1 MERDSGSPSRA
12 RPSKPWGE
20 GSGSCRARTGRAPWP
35 VWSCPWHPRAPARRG
50 RTCDDGGCRGG
61 RARGGPRGGRAQ
73 PARTLPGRAGGTR
86 AEGRPARLGGGRGG
100 VPLAPR
106 AGPPAARREAGRWR
120 WAGAARSAAQAGT
133 AHARHRDDRVR
144 HRGARGAG
152 AARGRGRLPRQTVP
166 QRAARLLRGSRAG
179 SGTPPRGTGARRPHA
194 RPGLGHRPRT
204 HRRRWGLRDVAA
216 LLPRVAASDATVL
229 VRGESGTGKE
239 LVARA
244 IHAASPRLDGPFV
257 SVNCAALPS
266 SLLESELFGFERGAF
281 TGAHSRRKGLIEA
294 AEGGTLFLDEIGD
307 MSLEAQARLLR
318 VLQEREITR
327 IGGREAV
334 KVDLRVI
341 SATHR
346 DLDAM
351 ASSGQFRSD
360 LLYRLAVIPIHLPPL
375 RERTRDIPGL
385 IEHFLEK
392 HARSKGLT
400 PPRPDAETSR
410 RALTYAWPGNVREL
424 ENFVERAVVL
434 GHFDPESLRPPMA
447 RRGAPGPVAAPAPA
461 EVTAVGDGPT
471 VQTLRDAVASAERA
485 AVIAALQAAK
495 GQKTTAA
502 RLLGV
507 SYKTLF
513 NKIHE
518 HGIREELHIG

>member
-1 MERDSGSPSRA
+1 MPRWTGPRWPSWRTSATCAKLYQDVLGARGLRVVPLDSVAAAEAYLSRHAPDLLLLDVKLGDGDGLVLLDRLRKQGLRMPVIVMTAFGTVERAVQALRA
-12 RPSKPWGE
+12 GAADFLVKPFANERLVSAVEAALEAGRRLVE
-20 GSGSCRARTGRAPWP
+20 LELAAPTLTPDTETGRALIG
-35 VWSCPWHPRAPARRG
+35 A
-50 RTCDDGGCRGG
+50 DG
-61 RARGGPRGGRAQ
+61 
-73 PARTLPGRAGGTR
+73 
-86 AEGRPARLGGGRGG
+86 
-100 VPLAPR
+100 
-106 AGPPAARREAGRWR
+106 
-120 WAGAARSAAQAGT
+120 
-133 AHARHRDDRVR
+133 
-144 HRGARGAG
+144 
-152 AARGRGRLPRQTVP
+152 
-166 QRAARLLRGSRAG
+166 
-179 SGTPPRGTGARRPHA
+179 
-194 RPGLGHRPRT
+194 
-204 HRRRWGLRDVAA
+204 GLRDVAA

-257 SVNCAALPS
+257 SVNCAALPP

-281 TGAHSRRKGLIEA
+281 TGAHSRRKGLIETA
-294 AEGGTLFLDEIGD
+294 DGGTLFLDEIGD

-327 IGGREAV
+327 IGGRETV

-375 RERTRDIPGL
+375 RERARDIPGL
-385 IEHFLEK
+385 IAHFLEK
-392 HARSKGLT
+392 HAVRKGLT
-400 PPRPDAETSR
+400 APRPDAETLR
-410 RALTYAWPGNVREL
+410 RASAYPWPGNVREL

-434 GHFDPESLRPPMA
+434 GHFDSDSLRAPQAA
-447 RRGAPGPVAAPAPA
+447 RVSSPAPA
-461 EVTAVGDGPT
+461 SAPTEAPVPAPT
-471 VQTLRDAVASAERA
+471 VMTLRDAVASAERA
-485 AVIAALQAAK
+485 AVIAALQASD
-495 GQKTTAA
+495 GQKTAAA

>member
-1 MERDSGSPSRA
+1 MTVDAAVDGPEVALVEDEHNLRELYQDVLGARGLRVVPLDSVAAAEAYLSRHAPDLLLLDVKLGDGDGLALLDRLRKQGLRTPVIVMTAFGTVERAVQALRAGAADFLVKPFANERLVSAVEAALEAGRRLVELELAAPTLTPDS
-12 RPSKPWGE
+12 E
-20 GSGSCRARTGRAPWP
+20 TGRAL
-35 VWSCPWHPRAPARRG
+35 VG
-50 RTCDDGGCRGG
+50 TDG
-61 RARGGPRGGRAQ
+61 
-73 PARTLPGRAGGTR
+73 
-86 AEGRPARLGGGRGG
+86 
-100 VPLAPR
+100 
-106 AGPPAARREAGRWR
+106 
-120 WAGAARSAAQAGT
+120 
-133 AHARHRDDRVR
+133 
-144 HRGARGAG
+144 
-152 AARGRGRLPRQTVP
+152 
-166 QRAARLLRGSRAG
+166 
-179 SGTPPRGTGARRPHA
+179 
-194 RPGLGHRPRT
+194 
-204 HRRRWGLRDVAA
+204 GLRDVAA

-281 TGAHSRRKGLIEA
+281 TGAHSRRKGLIET

-327 IGGREAV
+327 IGGRETV

-351 ASSGQFRSD
+351 AASGQFRSD

-375 RERTRDIPGL
+375 RERVRDIPGL
-385 IEHFLEK
+385 IEHFLQK
-392 HARSKGLT
+392 HAARKGLT
-400 PPRPDAETSR
+400 PPRPDAETLR
-410 RALTYAWPGNVREL
+410 RALAYTWPGNVREL

-434 GHFDPESLRPPMA
+434 GHFDSESLR
-447 RRGAPGPVAAPAPA
+447 APQAPKTAPAPSPPPA
-461 EVTAVGDGPT
+461 QVEAPVEAP
-471 VQTLRDAVASAERA
+471 VQTLREAVASAERS
-485 AVIAALQAAK
+485 AVIAALKASN
-495 GQKTTAA
+495 GQKTAAA

>member
-1 MERDSGSPSRA
+1 MTVDEGAVDGPEVALVEDERNLRELYQDVLGARGLRIVPLDSVAAAEAYLSRHVPDLLLLDVKLGDGDGLA
-12 RPSKPWGE
+12 LLDRLRQQGLRTPVIVMTAFGTVERAVQALRAGAADFLVKPFANERLVSSVEAALETGRRMVE
-20 GSGSCRARTGRAPWP
+20 LELAAPTLAPDSETGRALIG
-35 VWSCPWHPRAPARRG
+35 A
-50 RTCDDGGCRGG
+50 DGG
-61 RARGGPRGGRAQ
+61 
-73 PARTLPGRAGGTR
+73 LK
-86 AEGRPARLGGGRGG
+86 
-100 VPLAPR
+100 
-106 AGPPAARREAGRWR
+106 
-120 WAGAARSAAQAGT
+120 
-133 AHARHRDDRVR
+133 
-144 HRGARGAG
+144 
-152 AARGRGRLPRQTVP
+152 
-166 QRAARLLRGSRAG
+166 
-179 SGTPPRGTGARRPHA
+179 
-194 RPGLGHRPRT
+194 
-204 HRRRWGLRDVAA
+204 DVAA
-216 LLPRVAASDATVL
+216 LLPRVAASEATVL

-281 TGAHSRRKGLIEA
+281 TGAHARRKGLIEA

-318 VLQEREITR
+318 VLQERELTR
-327 IGGREAV
+327 IGGRETV
-334 KVDLRVI
+334 KVDIRVI
-341 SATHR
+341 AATHR

-351 ASSGQFRSD
+351 AAGGQFRSD
-360 LLYRLAVIPIHLPPL
+360 LLYRLAVIPLHLPPL
-375 RERTRDIPGL
+375 RERAQDLPGL

-392 HARSKGLT
+392 HAARKGLR
-400 PPRPDAETSR
+400 PPRPNAETLR
-410 RALTYAWPGNVREL
+410 RASAYSWPGNVREL

-434 GHFDPESLRPPMA
+434 GRFDSESLRLPA
-447 RRGAPGPVAAPAPA
+447 GQKAASAPASASAPMEA
-461 EVTAVGDGPT
+461 TCSPGTSAP
-471 VQTLRDAVASAERA
+471 VQTLREAVASAERA

-495 GQKTTAA
+495 GQKTAAA

>member
-1 MERDSGSPSRA
+1 MTVDAAVGGPEVALVEDEHNLRELYQDVLGARGMKVVPLDSVAAAEAYLSRHAPDLLLLDVKLGDGDGLVLLDRLRKQGLRTPVIVMTAFGTVERAVQALRAGAADFLVKPFPNERLVSSVEAALEAGRRLVELELAAPTLAPDSD
-12 RPSKPWGE
+12 
-20 GSGSCRARTGRAPWP
+20 TGRALIG
-35 VWSCPWHPRAPARRG
+35 A
-50 RTCDDGGCRGG
+50 DG
-61 RARGGPRGGRAQ
+61 
-73 PARTLPGRAGGTR
+73 
-86 AEGRPARLGGGRGG
+86 
-100 VPLAPR
+100 
-106 AGPPAARREAGRWR
+106 
-120 WAGAARSAAQAGT
+120 
-133 AHARHRDDRVR
+133 
-144 HRGARGAG
+144 
-152 AARGRGRLPRQTVP
+152 
-166 QRAARLLRGSRAG
+166 
-179 SGTPPRGTGARRPHA
+179 
-194 RPGLGHRPRT
+194 
-204 HRRRWGLRDVAA
+204 GLRDVAA

-434 GHFDPESLRPPMA
+434 GHFDPESLRPPLA
-447 RRGAPGPVAAPAPA
+447 PRGAPGPVAAPAPA

>member
-1 MERDSGSPSRA
+1 MTVDAGAVDGPEVALVEDERNLRELYQDVLGARGLHVVPLDSVAAAETYLSRHA
-12 RPSKPWGE
+12 PDLLLLDVKLGDGDGLALLDRLREQGLRTPVIVMTAFGTVERAVRALRAGAADFLVKPFANERLVSAVEAALETGRRLVE
-20 GSGSCRARTGRAPWP
+20 LELAAPTLAPETETGRALIG
-35 VWSCPWHPRAPARRG
+35 A
-50 RTCDDGGCRGG
+50 DG
-61 RARGGPRGGRAQ
+61 
-73 PARTLPGRAGGTR
+73 
-86 AEGRPARLGGGRGG
+86 
-100 VPLAPR
+100 
-106 AGPPAARREAGRWR
+106 
-120 WAGAARSAAQAGT
+120 
-133 AHARHRDDRVR
+133 
-144 HRGARGAG
+144 
-152 AARGRGRLPRQTVP
+152 
-166 QRAARLLRGSRAG
+166 
-179 SGTPPRGTGARRPHA
+179 
-194 RPGLGHRPRT
+194 
-204 HRRRWGLRDVAA
+204 GLRDVAA

-281 TGAHSRRKGLIEA
+281 TGAHARRKGLIEA

-327 IGGREAV
+327 IGGRETV

-351 ASSGQFRSD
+351 AASGQFRSD

-375 RERTRDIPGL
+375 RERARDIPGL

-392 HARSKGLT
+392 HAARKGLR
-400 PPRPDAETSR
+400 PPRPDAETLR
-410 RALTYAWPGNVREL
+410 RAAAWSWPGNVREL
-424 ENFVERAVVL
+424 ENFVERSVVL
-434 GHFDPESLRPPMA
+434 GRFDSESLRLPPA
-447 RRGAPGPVAAPAPA
+447 QKAAPAPA
-461 EVTAVGDGPT
+461 SMPAPEETTAP
-471 VQTLRDAVASAERA
+471 VQTLREAVASAERA
-485 AVIAALQAAK
+485 AVIAALQAAR
-495 GQKTTAA
+495 GQKTAAA

>member
-1 MERDSGSPSRA
+1 MTV
-12 RPSKPWGE
+12 E
-20 GSGSCRARTGRAPWP
+20 GSEASGPEVAVVEDERNLRELYLDVLS
-35 VWSCPWHPRAPARRG
+35 
-50 RTCDDGGCRGG
+50 
-61 RARGGPRGGRAQ
+61 ARGMRVVPLESVAAAEAYLARHAPDLLVLDVKLGDGDGLVLLDKLRGQGLRTPVIVVTAFGTVERAVQ
-73 PARTLPGRAGGTR
+73 ALRAGATDFLVKPFTN
-86 AEGRPARLGGGRGG
+86 ERLISAVG
-100 VPLAPR
+100 
-106 AGPPAARREAGRWR
+106 AAVEAGRR
-120 WAGAARSAAQAGT
+120 WEELELAAPRLEERKATGGALI
-133 AHARHRDDRVR
+133 
-144 HRGARGAG
+144 GA
-152 AARGRGRLPRQTVP
+152 
-166 QRAARLLRGSRAG
+166 
-179 SGTPPRGTGARRPHA
+179 SG
-194 RPGLGHRPRT
+194 GLK
-204 HRRRWGLRDVAA
+204 DVAA
-216 LLPRVAASDATVL
+216 LLPRVAASEATVL

-244 IHAASPRLDGPFV
+244 IHAASPRMDGPFV

-281 TGAHSRRKGLIEA
+281 TGAHARRKGLIET

-334 KVDLRVI
+334 RVDIRVI

-351 ASSGQFRSD
+351 AASGQFRAD
-360 LLYRLAVIPIHLPPL
+360 LLYRLAVIPVRLPPL
-375 RERTRDIPGL
+375 RERAGDIPGL

-392 HARSKGLT
+392 HAARKGQRA
-400 PPRPDAETSR
+400 PRPDAETLR
-410 RALTYAWPGNVREL
+410 RATEYPWPGNVREL

-434 GHFDPESLRPPMA
+434 GRFDVESLRALPLPKTA
-447 RRGAPGPVAAPAPA
+447 TPAAPEEGAIP
-461 EVTAVGDGPT
+461 TAATP
-471 VQTLRDAVASAERA
+471 TLREAVARAERA
-485 AVIAALQAAK
+485 AVIAALRAAG
-495 GQKTTAA
+495 GQKTVAA

-518 HGIREELHIG
+518 HEIREELHIG

>member
-1 MERDSGSPSRA
+1 MTEEAGEASGPEAGPEASPEVAIVEDERNLRELYLDVLSA
-12 RPSKPWGE
+12 RGLRVVPLESVAAAE
-20 GSGSCRARTGRAPWP
+20 AYLARRAPDLLLLDVKLGDGDGLVLLDKLRGQGLRTP
-35 VWSCPWHPRAPARRG
+35 VIVVTAFGTVERAVQA
-50 RTCDDGGCRGG
+50 
-61 RARGGPRGGRAQ
+61 
-73 PARTLPGRAGGTR
+73 LRAGAADFLVKPFGN
-86 AEGRPARLGGGRGG
+86 ERL
-100 VPLAPR
+100 VSAVE
-106 AGPPAARREAGRWR
+106 AALEAGRR
-120 WAGAARSAAQAGT
+120 WEELELAAPRLE
-133 AHARHRDDRVR
+133 ARKV
-144 HRGARGAG
+144 
-152 AARGRGRLPRQTVP
+152 
-166 QRAARLLRGSRAG
+166 AG
-179 SGTPPRGTGARRPHA
+179 SELIGVEG
-194 RPGLGHRPRT
+194 
-204 HRRRWGLRDVAA
+204 GLRDVAA

-281 TGAHSRRKGLIEA
+281 TGAHARRKGLIEA

-334 KVDLRVI
+334 RVDIRVI

-351 ASSGQFRSD
+351 AAGGQFRAD
-360 LLYRLAVIPIHLPPL
+360 LLYRLAVIPIRLPPL
-375 RERTRDIPGL
+375 RERAGDVPGL

-392 HARSKGLT
+392 HAARKGLRA
-400 PPRPDAETSR
+400 PRPDAETLRLASE
-410 RALTYAWPGNVREL
+410 YAWPGNVREL

-434 GHFDPESLRPPMA
+434 GRFDAESLRVPRSSQAA
-447 RRGAPGPVAAPAPA
+447 RPA
-461 EVTAVGDGPT
+461 EPEPRGTTAP
-471 VQTLRDAVASAERA
+471 VQTLREAVAQAERA
-485 AVIAALQAAK
+485 AVIAALKAAG
-495 GQKTTAA
+495 GQKTVAA

-518 HGIREELHIG
+518 HDIREELQIG

>member
-1 MERDSGSPSRA
+1 MTVDAAVGGPEVALVEDEHNLRELYQDVLGARGLKVVPLDSVAAAEAYLSRHAPDLLLLDVKLGDGDGLVLLDRLRKQGLRTPVIVMTAFGTVERAVQALRAGAADFLVKPFPNERLVSSVEAALEAGRRLVELELAAPTLAPDSD
-12 RPSKPWGE
+12 
-20 GSGSCRARTGRAPWP
+20 TGRALIG
-35 VWSCPWHPRAPARRG
+35 A
-50 RTCDDGGCRGG
+50 DG
-61 RARGGPRGGRAQ
+61 
-73 PARTLPGRAGGTR
+73 
-86 AEGRPARLGGGRGG
+86 
-100 VPLAPR
+100 
-106 AGPPAARREAGRWR
+106 
-120 WAGAARSAAQAGT
+120 
-133 AHARHRDDRVR
+133 
-144 HRGARGAG
+144 
-152 AARGRGRLPRQTVP
+152 
-166 QRAARLLRGSRAG
+166 
-179 SGTPPRGTGARRPHA
+179 
-194 RPGLGHRPRT
+194 
-204 HRRRWGLRDVAA
+204 GLRDVAA

-257 SVNCAALPS
+257 SVNCAALPA

-351 ASSGQFRSD
+351 ASSGQFRAD

-400 PPRPDAETSR
+400 PPRPDAESTR
-410 RALTYAWPGNVREL
+410 RALTYPWPGNVREL

-434 GHFDPESLRPPMA
+434 GHFDPESLRPPLA
-447 RRGAPGPVAAPAPA
+447 PRGAPGPVAAPAPA

-471 VQTLRDAVASAERA
+471 VQTLREAVASAERA